1 MAKGY
6 YNRDDGLF
14 KQLKVKLAIDYIKT
28 IKQQA
33 AYTPAYSSIVMQLAL

>member
-1 MAKGY
+1 MVAKGY

-14 KQLKVKLAIDYIKT
+14 RRLKVKLAIDYIKT

-33 AYTPAYSSIVMQLAL
+33 ARAPGQSSIVI